1 MKYLGIDFGL
11 RRVGLAL
18 GDTET
23 RVAMPIE
30 TVLLDS
36 EIWDRLAKLVREEN
50 IEEIVVGMPRS
61 LRDAGVHGEV
71 ATLAHDFIDECK
83 TRLAIPVHEE
93 DERFSTALADRLLKT
108 HTKKDRDSVAAA
120 AILQSYLDRTA

>member
-18 GDTET
+18 GDADT
-23 RVAMPIE
+23 RVAVPIE
-30 TVLLDS
+30 TVLMD
-36 EIWDRLAKLVREEN
+36 EKIWDRLGKLVREEA
-50 IEEIVVGMPRS
+50 IQEMVVGMPRS
-61 LRDAGVHGEV
+61 LRDAGVHGEI
-71 ATLAHDFIDECK
+71 ATLAKDFIDECK
-83 TRLAIPVHEE
+83 SRFSLAVHEE
-93 DERFSTALADRLLKT
+93 DERFSTALANRLLKT